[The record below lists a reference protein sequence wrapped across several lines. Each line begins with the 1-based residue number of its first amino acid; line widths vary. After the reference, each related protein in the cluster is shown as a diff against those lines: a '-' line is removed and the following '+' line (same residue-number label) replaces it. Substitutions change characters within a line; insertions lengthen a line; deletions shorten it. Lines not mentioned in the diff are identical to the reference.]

1 MRGILMDVDH
11 VIAGAHARIAAAG
24 VADRCQTVAGD
35 FFNAVPAG
43 GDAYVMKH
51 IIHDWDDERAVAIL
65 RNIHAAMG
73 QTRGKVILLEG
84 VIASANEP
92 SLGKVMDIEMLL
104 LPGGR
109 ERTAEEFR
117 TLFDRA
123 GFDLTR
129 IVPTKSPVSVIEAR
143 SGDLG
148 FSPSLCLCGRWA
160 PCLAGRVDSQH
171 GLLIECGFHI
181 GPARAGR
188 FNTSLGDQERMR

>member
-1 MRGILMDVDH
+1 
-11 VIAGAHARIAAAG
+11 
-24 VADRCQTVAGD
+24 
-35 FFNAVPAG
+35 
-43 GDAYVMKH
+43 
-51 IIHDWDDERAVAIL
+51 
-65 RNIHAAMG
+65 MG

-109 ERTAEEFR
+109 ERSAEEFR

-143 SGDLG
+143 K
-148 FSPSLCLCGRWA
+148 R
-160 PCLAGRVDSQH
+160 
-171 GLLIECGFHI
+171 
-181 GPARAGR
+181 
-188 FNTSLGDQERMR
+188 